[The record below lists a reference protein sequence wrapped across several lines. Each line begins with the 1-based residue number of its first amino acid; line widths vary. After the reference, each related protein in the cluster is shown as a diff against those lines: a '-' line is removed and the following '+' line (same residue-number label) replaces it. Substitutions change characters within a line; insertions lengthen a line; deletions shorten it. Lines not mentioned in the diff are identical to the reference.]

1 MDWANENY
9 ARLYVRD
16 TKTWML
22 LGWEGQC
29 VLALMLRKLDRA
41 GVLAGVFDGEDLALI
56 FANGMPVEIV
66 AAGLSRLLK
75 REVVELSDCGLVM
88 PNYIEAQEVAMTDQ
102 QRKREQRERHRA
114 RSRFVTKAS
123 RNVTDSGRNVP
134 FESRDVKDVENPTV
148 LVTLNSPSLLPTRS
162 DLNPEVGSKDLT
174 ATQRD
179 SATLPPPPPSV
190 TRVRSEARPANA
202 GAQPEQGQPNAPQ
215 PAHSEPSRPIPPSEP
230 KCVPLA
236 TRRVRATD
244 DLMSCPV
251 GELAKRCRLNQHDA
265 AFAPLGDRPELVR
278 VNEAWARAV
287 GLQVRPLGS
296 YGDRNRPLTALL
308 EAFEVATEE
317 ELLRACEAAARDDWC
332 CGRKG
337 SDRDQARKRD
347 IGCLSQ
353 TVLRRLLDS
362 AAEMRPT
369 NINPRVAA
377 MLAEEERRRSG
388 T

>member
-1 MDWANENY
+1 MAGRIRSIKPEWLEDEKMAMASSDARVLSIALILIADDYGNGRCCKANLSG
-9 ARLYVRD
+9 R
-16 TKTWML
+16 
-22 LGWEGQC
+22 
-29 VLALMLRKLDRA
+29 
-41 GVLAGVFDGEDLALI
+41 VFPPSGDSPEDLLRSYERFSEALKEVLSMG
-56 FANGMPVEIV
+56 FAGTYTV
-66 AAGLSRLLK
+66 AGQTYFSIRKWDEHQKVNHPGKPLVPNPPENLWNVSR
-75 REVVELSDCGLVM
+75 
-88 PNYIEAQEVAMTDQ
+88 
-102 QRKREQRERHRA
+102 
-114 RSRFVTKAS
+114 
-123 RNVTDSGRNVP
+123 
-134 FESRDVKDVENPTV
+134 ESLE
-148 LVTLNSPSLLPTRS
+148 SLLPDLRPTTNDQRPGGDLRASEPARTREAQP
-162 DLNPEVGSKDLT
+162 L
-174 ATQRD
+174 
-179 SATLPPPPPSV
+179 PPPSV

-202 GAQPEQGQPNAPQ
+202 EAQPGQGQPIAPQ
-215 PAHSEPSRPIPPSEP
+215 PAHSEPPRPIPPSEP

-244 DLMSCPV
+244 DLMTCPV

-265 AFAPLGDRPELVR
+265 GVAPLGERPELVR

-308 EAFEVATEE
+308 EAFEVATED

-353 TVLRRLLDS
+353 TVLRRLLDA
-362 AAEMRPT
+362 AAEARPT